1 MLNEERTS
9 QAKEKKKKRQV
20 LKYNLQSKISYLHDI
35 VMNLHIFNVFK

>member
-1 MLNEERTS
+1 MKRELHK
-9 QAKEKKKKRQV
+9 QKKKKKRQV